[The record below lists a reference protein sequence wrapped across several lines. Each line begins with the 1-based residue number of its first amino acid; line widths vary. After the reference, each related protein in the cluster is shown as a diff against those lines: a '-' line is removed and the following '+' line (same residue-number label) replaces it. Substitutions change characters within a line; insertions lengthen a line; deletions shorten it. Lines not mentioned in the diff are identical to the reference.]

1 MEILQKVTY
10 FALLLFYSPAKIVIT
25 RYFLLYYFFLE
36 VTKLLE
42 KDKKTIFVHPKSFC
56 PDETVK
62 DTSFRQFSYK
72 SHENTITASSKR
84 TRERTGFTPETVKDV
99 CTDAEAAPCTRDGFT
114 CRACGEFCL
123 FSDTDQQ
130 NHLMSKCKAINKF
143 ASPVQLDKTPGPMP
157 RRVVDRAVAIGIRRR
172 ILGPKFGEDENPY
185 RTYS

>member
-1 MEILQKVTY
+1 MKRIK
-10 FALLLFYSPAKIVIT
+10 
-25 RYFLLYYFFLE
+25 RRFLHLSN
-36 VTKLLE
+36 
-42 KDKKTIFVHPKSFC
+42 KSVY
-56 PDETVK
+56 PDENKK
-62 DTSFRQFSYK
+62 DTEFRQYSYK
-72 SHENTITASSKR
+72 THDSEITESSKR
-84 TRERTGFTPETVKDV
+84 SREPTGFTPETVKDV
-99 CTDAEAAPCTRDGFT
+99 CTEGETAPCTREGFT

-143 ASPVQLDKTPGPMP
+143 ASPVQLDLTPGPMP